1 MCHGKNL
8 ADSFIIKKNDLI
20 KGLEVFKIISLN
32 KKIIQSNSES
42 RRLIRGGA
50 VKFNG
55 KLITNELKVFSEKDV
70 QNNKIEISI
79 GKKNHFTVKII

>member
-1 MCHGKNL
+1 MLRFLG
-8 ADSFIIKKNDLI
+8 FIKKKYLV
-20 KGLEVFKIISLN
+20 KGLEAFKILSLN

-55 KLITNELKVFSEKDV
+55 KLITNEVESFSEKNIK
-70 QNNKIEISI
+70 NNKIEISI
-79 GKKNHFTVKII
+79 GKKNHFTIKVI

>member
-1 MCHGKNL
+1 ME
-8 ADSFIIKKNDLI
+8 A
-20 KGLEVFKIISLN
+20 FKIISLN